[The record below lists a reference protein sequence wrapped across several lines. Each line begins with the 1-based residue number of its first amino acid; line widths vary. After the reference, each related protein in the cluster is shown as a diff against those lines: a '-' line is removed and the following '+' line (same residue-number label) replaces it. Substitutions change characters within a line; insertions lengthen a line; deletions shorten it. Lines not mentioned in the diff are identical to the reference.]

1 MLTLAVSDLLLI
13 PFTKFL
19 FISVIMYF
27 ISRCSVWFLLKFD
40 WSFHIV
46 FVPCEDFQTFI
57 YLNTPNIII
66 HNLSL
71 SVTVSEVF
79 LDLFLTSLFLLL
91 FVHDILFPN
100 NFEFLPV
107 SCSFLLGIYF
117 SVYSLRSGGEKLLSE
132 RTGICFCQIP
142 IFNVTGV
149 L

>member
-13 PFTKFL
+13 PFTEFL

-46 FVPCEDFQTFI
+46 FPCEDFQAFT

-71 SVTVSEVF
+71 IITVSEVF

-91 FVHDILFPN
+91 FVHDILFPDILI
-100 NFEFLPV
+100 FACE
-107 SCSFLLGIYF
+107 LLISLGNLLF
-117 SVYSLRSGGEKLLSE
+117 SVFFELWGEKLLLE
-132 RTGICFCQIP
+132 GIGICFCQIP

>member
-13 PFTKFL
+13 PFTEFL
-19 FISVIMYF
+19 FISVITYF
-27 ISRCSVWFLLKFD
+27 ISSCSVWFLLKFD
-40 WSFHIV
+40 WLFHIV
-46 FVPCEDFQTFI
+46 FVPCEDFQAFT

-71 SVTVSEVF
+71 IITVSEVF

-91 FVHDILFPN
+91 FVHDILFPDILI
-100 NFEFLPV
+100 FACE
-107 SCSFLLGIYF
+107 LLISLGNLLF
-117 SVYSLRSGGEKLLSE
+117 SVFFELWGEKLLLE
-132 RTGICFCQIP
+132 GIGICFCQIP